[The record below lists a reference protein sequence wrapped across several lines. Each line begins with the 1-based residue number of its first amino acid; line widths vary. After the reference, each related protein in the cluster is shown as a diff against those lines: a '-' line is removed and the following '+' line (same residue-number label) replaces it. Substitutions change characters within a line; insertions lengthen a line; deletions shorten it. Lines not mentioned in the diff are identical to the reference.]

1 VNRTGSTDTPFL
13 YNGQYGVMTDENGL
27 YYMRARYY
35 NPDIKRFINLDVLL
49 GSIDSGQSL
58 NRYAYVNGNPVLYTD
73 PEGQF
78 VWNVACGGVG
88 AVLNMGATIAGSLI
102 AGDDVRWQEVAAAG
116 VGGFAGGVAF
126 SLSGNIIAASAAETA
141 GSTAAEVG
149 LNKLS
154 GVEKPASKYAKQ
166 AGIGLIADLAGS
178 KAAQKMAG
186 PLAKKAFNLTPI
198 NKLSGAA
205 ANPKNWIKPTTIRG
219 ALTGKMAKRNYI
231 DEAIAFP
238 FVTGGNI
245 ANKLLS
251 K

>member
-1 VNRTGSTDTPFL
+1 
-13 YNGQYGVMTDENGL
+13 
-27 YYMRARYY
+27 
-35 NPDIKRFINLDVLL
+35 
-49 GSIDSGQSL
+49 
-58 NRYAYVNGNPVLYTD
+58 
-73 PEGQF
+73 
-78 VWNVACGGVG
+78 
-88 AVLNMGATIAGSLI
+88 MGATIAGSLI

-126 SLSGNIIAASAAETA
+126 SLSGNIIAASAAETVV
-141 GSTAAEVG
+141 STSTEAG

-166 AGIGLIADLAGS
+166 
-178 KAAQKMAG
+178 
-186 PLAKKAFNLTPI
+186 
-198 NKLSGAA
+198 
-205 ANPKNWIKPTTIRG
+205 G